1 MVKAKNIYSSL
12 EGAEMKQFRLI
23 VFLVLLAGCQ
33 NAANGG
39 TTAVSTPTATANPD
53 TPTTTP
59 DPHPPTLFA
68 TPWDDR
74 EPFRGGLIPDE
85 QAVLTGLP
93 GATVYHLD
101 MRISDSLDSVSAAQE
116 LRYTNQESE
125 TLNEVRFHL
134 YPNLLGGRIEVTAVS
149 VNDQPAQP
157 TFTGVNDS
165 VMSVPLAAPLAP
177 GATAVVRFNFTTTV
191 PQGPNRNYAVFAF
204 NEGVLALAHF
214 YPMAAVYDQRWYTDT
229 PSPQGDLTYGDNAF
243 FLVRVTL
250 PADVVLA
257 ASGSILSQ
265 TIDGPHQTMTIA
277 AGPVR
282 DFYLAA
288 SRDYVVASRQIGHTL
303 VNSYALAG
311 YEEGGMA
318 VLDYTSAAVATF
330 SRRFSPYPYSELDV
344 VSTTTTAL
352 GVEYP
357 GIFANAVR
365 IYGLTGSSGGLP
377 NSVRLEST
385 TVHETAHQW
394 FYSLVGNDQLNEPWL
409 DEALAQYSVYLYYQ
423 NNGGVAAANNYYSY
437 LESFWAAAD
446 SAPIPIGQAVADYAA
461 NEYGPIVYGRGPIFV
476 RQLEE
481 EMGTE
486 VFQTFLRDYVQQN
499 KWGVATTAS
508 FQALA
513 EEHCQCEL
521 DALFAAWVYER

>member
-1 MVKAKNIYSSL
+1 
-12 EGAEMKQFRLI
+12 MKRCYLI
-23 VFLVLLAGCQ
+23 LFLILLVGCQ
-33 NAANGG
+33 NEADGG
-39 TTAVSTPTATANPD
+39 ATAVPAPTPTSNPN

-59 DPHPPTLFA
+59 DPHPPTLLA
-68 TPWDDR
+68 IPWDDR
-74 EPFRGGLIPDE
+74 EPFRAGLIPDE
-85 QAVLTGLP
+85 QGVLADLP
-93 GATVYHLD
+93 GATIYHLD
-101 MRISDSLDSVSAAQE
+101 MRIGDSLDSISAAQE
-116 LRYTNQESE
+116 LRYTNQETE
-125 TLNEVRFHL
+125 ALNEVRFHL
-134 YPNLLGGRIEVTAVS
+134 YPNLLGGRVEVTAVS

-165 VMSVPLAAPLAP
+165 VMSVPLTAPLAP
-177 GATAVVRFNFTTTV
+177 GETAVIRFDFTTTV
-191 PQGPNRNYAVFAF
+191 PQGPDRNYAVFAF

-214 YPMAAVYDQRWYTDT
+214 YPMVAVYDQRWYTGT
-229 PSPQGDLTYGDNAF
+229 PSPQGDLTYGDSAF

-250 PADVVLA
+250 PADVALA
-257 ASGSILSQ
+257 ASGSTVSQ
-265 TIDGPHQTMTIA
+265 SVDGSEQTMTIA

-288 SRDYVVASRQIGHTL
+288 SRGYVVTSRQIGDTMI
-303 VNSYALAG
+303 NSYALAG
-311 YEEGGMA
+311 YEEGGTA
-318 VLDYTSAAVATF
+318 VLDYASAAVATF
-330 SRRFSPYPYSELDV
+330 SRRFSPFPYTELDV

-357 GIFANAVR
+357 GIFANALR
-365 IYGLTGSSGGLP
+365 IYDLAGSSGGLP

-423 NNGGVAAANNYYSY
+423 DNGGVAAANSYYSY

-481 EMGTE
+481 AMGTA
-486 VFQTFLRDYVQQN
+486 VFQTFLRDYVQQS
-499 KWGVATTAS
+499 KWGIATTAS

-513 EEHCQCEL
+513 EEHCQCDL
-521 DALFAAWVYER
+521 DELFAAWVYAR

>member
-1 MVKAKNIYSSL
+1 
-12 EGAEMKQFRLI
+12 MKRFWLTVLLI
-23 VFLVLLAGCQ
+23 LLAGCDDAP
-33 NAANGG
+33 NRRV
-39 TTAVSTPTATANPD
+39 TAVPSPSPTTIPD
-53 TPTTTP
+53 LPTTTP

-68 TPWDDR
+68 NPWDDR
-74 EPFRGGLIPDE
+74 ELFRAGLIPDE
-85 QAVLTGLP
+85 QGVLAGLP

-101 MRISDSLDSVSAAQE
+101 LHISDSLDSVIAAQE
-116 LRYTNQESE
+116 LRYTNQERE

-134 YPNLLGGRIEVTAVS
+134 YPNLLGGRVEVTAVS
-149 VNDQPAQP
+149 VNDLPTSP

-165 VMSVPLAAPLAP
+165 VMSVPLTAPLTP
-177 GATAVVRFNFTTTV
+177 GETAVIRFNFTATV
-191 PQGPNRNYAVFAF
+191 PQGPDRNYAVFAF

-214 YPMAAVYDQRWYTDT
+214 YPMVAVYEQDWYTDT
-229 PSPQGDLTYGDNAF
+229 PSPQGDLTYGDSAF

-257 ASGSILSQ
+257 AGGSTLSHS
-265 TIDGPHQTMTIA
+265 IDGAQQTMTIA

-288 SRDYVVASRQIGHTL
+288 SRDYVVASRQIGNTL

-311 YEEGGMA
+311 YEEGGTA
-318 VLDYTSAAVATF
+318 VLDYASAALAIF
-330 SRRFSPYPYSELDV
+330 SRRFSPYPYTELDV
-344 VSTTTTAL
+344 VSTTTSAL

-357 GIFANAVR
+357 GIFANTVR
-365 IYGLTGSSGGLP
+365 IYDLEGSTGTLP

-409 DEALAQYSVYLYYQ
+409 DEALTQYSVYLYYQ
-423 NNGGVAAANNYYSY
+423 DNGGATAANGYYSY
-437 LESFWAAAD
+437 LENFWGAVD
-446 SAPIPIGQAVADYAA
+446 SAPIPIGLPVAEYAE

-481 EMGTE
+481 EMGTA

-499 KWGVATTAS
+499 RWGIATTVS

-521 DALFAAWVYER
+521 GDLFDEWVYEK